1 MTLDP
6 IVVRAPAKINLTLE
20 ILGRRK
26 DGYHEIA
33 SVMQTV
39 DLCDTLTFA
48 PRADGQIRVECRDP
62 ALAENPAG
70 NLVWRAARLL
80 QQARQVDAGATI
92 RLDKAIPTAAGLG
105 GGSSDA
111 AATLRGLDRLWALD
125 LQAAE
130 LHNLA
135 ALLGSDVPFFL
146 RGGTALAEGRGER
159 ITPLRPLTDG
169 WFVLITPPLALP
181 DKTRTVYSLLRPYE
195 YSDGTLTRR
204 LVDLLAAGGT
214 LTATLLY
221 NGLEDAAFRAFDTLD
236 AGSTLHD
243 ALQSVIA
250 AGGEFARVTG
260 AGPSLFLYS
269 PDRAAAAT
277 LAAAVTAAGLPA
289 WVLPPLPGATDG
301 LS

>member
-1 MTLDP
+1 MTLDSL
-6 IVVRAPAKINLTLE
+6 VLHAPAKINLTLE

-26 DGYHEIA
+26 DGYHEIV
-33 SVMQTV
+33 SVLQTV

-48 PRADGQIRVECRDP
+48 PRTDGQVRVECDDP
-62 ALAENPAG
+62 ALADNPAG

-92 RLDKAIPTAAGLG
+92 QLDKVIPTAAGLG

-111 AATLRGLDRLWALD
+111 AATLQGLDRLWD
-125 LQAAE
+125 LHLQPAE
-130 LHNLA
+130 LYNLA

-169 WFVLITPPLALP
+169 WFVLITPPPILP

-204 LVDLLAAGGT
+204 LVDTLAAGGP

-221 NGLEDAAFRAFDTLD
+221 NGLEDAAFRAFDTLEV
-236 AGSTLHD
+236 GGTLHD
-243 ALQSVIA
+243 ALQTVIA
-250 AGGEFARVTG
+250 AGGEFARLAG

-269 PDRAAAAT
+269 PARPAAEQ
-277 LAAAVTAAGLPA
+277 LAAVIAAAGLPT
-289 WVLPPLPGATDG
+289 WVVPPLETTNP
-301 LS
+301 

>member
-6 IVVRAPAKINLTLE
+6 FVVRAPAKINLTLE

-33 SVMQTV
+33 SVLQTV

-48 PRADGQIRVECRDP
+48 PRADGQIRVECHDP

-159 ITPLRPLTDG
+159 ITPLRPLTAG

-221 NGLEDAAFRAFDTLD
+221 NGLEDAAFRAFDTLA

-243 ALQSVIA
+243 TLQSVIA

-289 WVLPPLPGATDG
+289 WVLPPLPGASDA